1 MPRLTPEL
9 APKSSP
15 FTIRYFMTSQDPGSG
30 QRLPAVPLWLIMAE
44 GVAQDL
50 CCSLFG
56 VEMGLGQFSRR
67 LAVVLVISVDL
78 VERPSR
84 LLRCRETE
92 HSLPVREELAR
103 AGVLDD
109 DRFAARQ
116 VARGPV
122 AHPCILKLD
131 ARTLDAAEL
140 APRPLNVA
148 LVHLGSRG
156 HLARTTDLPTAPLQ
170 LLPLRHVSLAFQE
183 QGQLQ
188 RL

>member
-1 MPRLTPEL
+1 MPRFTPEL

-15 FTIRYFMTSQDPGSG
+15 FTIRYFMTSQGPSSG
-30 QRLPAVPLWLIMAE
+30 QRLAAVPLCLTMAQ

-50 CCSLFG
+50 CRGLFG
-56 VEMGLGQFSRR
+56 VKMGFGQPSRR

-78 VERPSR
+78 VECPSR
-84 LLRCRETE
+84 LHRCRETE
-92 HSLPVREELAR
+92 HSLAVREELAR
-103 AGVLDD
+103 ARVLDD
-109 DRFAARQ
+109 DRLAARQ
-116 VARGPV
+116 VARRPV
-122 AHPCILKLD
+122 AHPRILELD

-140 APRPLNVA
+140 APRPLDIA

>member
-1 MPRLTPEL
+1 MSLLDAAIHAGTR
-9 APKSSP
+9 
-15 FTIRYFMTSQDPGSG
+15 
-30 QRLPAVPLWLIMAE
+30 AE
-44 GVAQDL
+44 
-50 CCSLFG
+50 
-56 VEMGLGQFSRR
+56 
-67 LAVVLVISVDL
+67 VVS
-78 VERPSR
+78 
-84 LLRCRETE
+84 
-92 HSLPVREELAR
+92 VREELAR
-103 AGVLDD
+103 ACVLDH
-109 DRFAARQ
+109 DRFPARQ
-116 VARGPV
+116 VARRPV

-140 APRPLNVA
+140 APRPLDVA